1 MAARVPSAGIYLHIF
16 RLTIVQIALA
26 RAARSRCASVIVV
39 VREKRKV
46 RVLPRARVEPSG

>member
-1 MAARVPSAGIYLHIF
+1 MPGPGIYLHIF